1 MIDNGGVRMINN
13 FRTEKLYILKI
24 TSFLTS
30 MFPLSLYL
38 LLKYINEDEKVFKY
52 IQINIFFISLFII
65 EIISIFYILYFF
77 KRKIIKSSNLNR
89 KSYKI
94 KNITQEKTSTSNYL
108 LSNVLP
114 VVSLNT
120 DNVSNII
127 FFVVLLL
134 LLSFMYIKNDLYY
147 INPLYDIINI
157 KSYKGDVYLNNER
170 ENEIKFIISS
180 IPLYEFNTREYTGIK
195 FKNILIISK
204 RTVNN

>member
-1 MIDNGGVRMINN
+1 MIYNGGVRMINN
-13 FRTEKLYILKI
+13 FRTEKLHILKI

-38 LLKYINEDEKVFKY
+38 LLKYIHENEKVFKY
-52 IQINIFFISLFII
+52 IQINIFFIGLFII
-65 EIISIFYILYFF
+65 EVISIFYILYFF
-77 KRKIIKSSNLNR
+77 KRKIVKSSNLNR
-89 KSYKI
+89 KSYTL

-114 VVSLNT
+114 VVSLET

-134 LLSFMYIKNDLYY
+134 LLAFMYIKNDLYY

-170 ENEIKFIISS
+170 DNEIEFIISS
-180 IPLYEFNTREYTGIK
+180 IPLYEFNTREYTGTK